1 MPPTFPIASLNRYTP
16 NFSGVTQKL
25 TWCQQFGLQILPKWG
40 DADIFLLKMAVF
52 RCLGDNGI
60 VPWFVGIVGLC
71 LGSWGLCSSQPPSSG
86 GLPAHSH
93 PPPPLPRR
101 LSQPP
106 EALRSPQRP
115 SANHQPPAHRPQA
128 PEIRPPIFSYPSTPR
143 KARRTKWEFGFFD
156 IFASHP
162 RPWWPGLSW
171 SHNFVIWW
179 PLRSPNRLLAKKEYD
194 TAKA

>member
-1 MPPTFPIASLNRYTP
+1 MHPTRREIFAGKSDFTFYNIWDLIISNYTMAGACALVCGD
-16 NFSGVTQKL
+16 SGIVP
-25 TWCQQFGLQILPKWG
+25 WFVG
-40 DADIFLLKMAVF
+40 DS
-52 RCLGDNGI
+52 GI

-115 SANHQPPAHRPQA
+115 SANHHPPASGPRNQA
-128 PEIRPPIFSYPSTPR
+128 SHLLLPINAKKSQTHKMRVWLLWHIRPPSKT
-143 KARRTKWEFGFFD
+143 
-156 IFASHP
+156 
-162 RPWWPGLSW
+162 L
-171 SHNFVIWW
+171 V
-179 PLRSPNRLLAKKEYD
+179 AK
-194 TAKA
+194 TQLVP